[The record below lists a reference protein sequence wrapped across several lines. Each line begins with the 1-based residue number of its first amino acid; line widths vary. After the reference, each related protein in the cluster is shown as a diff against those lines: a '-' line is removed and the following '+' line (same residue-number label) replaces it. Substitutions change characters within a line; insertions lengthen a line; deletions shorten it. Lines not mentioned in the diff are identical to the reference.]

1 MKIAWVSADITPTVA
16 SFRYRA
22 LYPSFALADEGIG
35 NGYFSVREAR
45 VERLKDYD
53 VIIFVKTVSHVLT
66 AIMRELHERYGRK
79 VFLDLCDYVTHPR
92 YGADTGDLR
101 KATIL
106 SQAPYIDAI
115 VVPTEQLRKV
125 LSASLS
131 DSIPIV
137 VIPDQAE
144 TQALIKRTRN
154 FRVERLD
161 AYSLAELRRIIR
173 PRARLIA
180 LKSSADHTRQQA
192 REALLSLRMLA
203 AELSRA
209 PRSLPARLHQ
219 KLRSA
224 WASRPGKV
232 TPPATAGGHKGP
244 ADWVQLTE
252 PKDGKRLIWFGN
264 AGSDSFQSGVQTLTL
279 IASDLIRL
287 AQTVDFELI
296 VMSSRSDDYKTLIEP
311 LPFRSRFEVWNQE
324 ACFEAVKASDAFLM
338 PQIEDEFSE
347 CKSANRA
354 LLALSCGTPVIASRL
369 KSLEPLEDCIVTDD
383 WETGFRRYL
392 FDEAATKADLEK
404 ARLVIEEQFS
414 AEATG
419 QKWLE
424 LMSLEKPRSINTPRI
439 VAFIHLLQDVHVL
452 LPLVKALAAGHG
464 KSSGRYD
471 IDVILQKSVY
481 LQQPDIVREIV
492 GTGARLRLLKE
503 DTEEANLRALDIK
516 SASILIVGA
525 ETSLRP
531 HRLVH
536 AAVLQ
541 ANELGIPTISMQH
554 GLEAPGLSYFD
565 DRHTSDVKIASSR
578 IFTYGDPARLP
589 SGVSAD
595 LSPRCIPVGRFAPS
609 TSQYFAA
616 FQSNLEVINSRRLP
630 VIAIFENL
638 HWHRYEADGYR
649 VHFSAHIERLIDG
662 FKDVFFVIKP
672 HPAGVWLQKNP
683 RVTTRVNTLL
693 LRRDDPRFAGVTAAD
708 LLTVSQ
714 AAITTPSTVAV
725 DAAQLDRP
733 VVIFANTLD
742 LPLFEPLE
750 MGRSFEDIEAFVR
763 RALEGCANMDVVSS
777 FKSTLLAPGNVESN
791 IAGEINRL
799 LDTHGRKRTKMNV
812 SG

>member
-1 MKIAWVSADITPTVA
+1 MKIAWVSADITPNVA

-22 LYPSFALADEGIG
+22 LYPSFALADEGME
-35 NGYFSVREAR
+35 NGYFSVRSAS

-53 VIIFVKTVSHVLT
+53 VIIFVKTVNHALT
-66 AIMRELHERYGRK
+66 VIMRELHQRYGRK

-125 LSASLS
+125 LAASLS

-144 TQALIKRTRN
+144 TRALVERTRD
-154 FRVERLD
+154 FRVERFD
-161 AYSLAELRRIIR
+161 AYSLAKLRRIIR

-180 LKSSADHTRQQA
+180 LKSSIEHTRQRA
-192 REALLSLRMLA
+192 REALLSVRMLA
-203 AELSRA
+203 AELSCA
-209 PRSLPARLHQ
+209 PRTLPARLHQ
-219 KLRSA
+219 KLRSSWMA
-224 WASRPGKV
+224 RPGKI
-232 TPPATAGGHKGP
+232 TPRATAGGHKVP
-244 ADWVQLTE
+244 VDELQLT
-252 PKDGKRLIWFGN
+252 GLAGAKRLIWFGN

-279 IASDLIRL
+279 IASDLILL
-287 AQTVDFELI
+287 AQTVDFELT
-296 VMSSRSDDYKTLIEP
+296 VMSSRSDDYKALIEP
-311 LPFRSRFEVWNQE
+311 LPFRSRFEVWSQE
-324 ACFEAVKASDAFLM
+324 SCFEAVKASDAFLM

-369 KSLEPLEDCIVTDD
+369 KSLEPLKECIVTDD

-392 FDEAATKADLEK
+392 FDRAATKADLEK
-404 ARLVIEEQFS
+404 ARLVIGQQFS

-424 LMSLEKPRSINTPRI
+424 LMNLEKPRSIDTRRI

-452 LPLVKALAAGHG
+452 LPLVKTLAAGNRKTG
-464 KSSGRYD
+464 DRYD
-471 IDVILQKSVY
+471 IEVMLLKSVY
-481 LQQPDIVREIV
+481 LQQPDVVREIV

-503 DTEEANLRALDIK
+503 DTDEDNLRALDVK
-516 SASILIVGA
+516 SASIVIVGA

-565 DRHTSDVKIASSR
+565 GRHTSDVKIASSQ

-589 SGVSAD
+589 KQAPSD
-595 LSPRCIPVGRFAPS
+595 LSPRCIPVGRFAPT
-609 TSQYFAA
+609 TSQHFVAL
-616 FQSNLEVINSRRLP
+616 QSNLEAINTRRLP

-638 HWHRYEADGYR
+638 HWHRYDADGYR
-649 VHFSAHIERLIDG
+649 GHFMAHIERLVDT

-672 HPAGVWLQKNP
+672 HPAGVWLQRNP
-683 RVTTRVNTLL
+683 QLNTRANTLL
-693 LRRDDPRFAGVTAAD
+693 LRRDDPKFAGVTAAD

-733 VVIFANTLD
+733 VLIFANTLD

-750 MGRSFEDIEAFVR
+750 VGRSYDDVEAFVR
-763 RALEGCANMDVVSS
+763 RALEGCANMDVVGS
-777 FKSTLLAPGNVESN
+777 FRSTVLTPGSVESN
-791 IAGEINRL
+791 IARELDRL
-799 LDTHGRKRTKMNV
+799 LDTHAQKRTKTYV